1 MTTDAGR
8 DVGKEYLLR
17 VGEQTRAAA
26 MEFNVEIKT
35 RNQPNTTKLDTD
47 LPFWNPPQESDC

>member
-17 VGEQTRAAA
+17 VGEQTRATA

-47 LPFWNPPQESDC
+47 LPF